1 MIRLSIIFIQLLLL
15 GGLLQQVV
23 VYKQIMFIIV
33 QELV

>member
-1 MIRLSIIFIQLLLL
+1 MIQVSIIFIQLLLL
-15 GGLLQQVV
+15 GGLLHQVV